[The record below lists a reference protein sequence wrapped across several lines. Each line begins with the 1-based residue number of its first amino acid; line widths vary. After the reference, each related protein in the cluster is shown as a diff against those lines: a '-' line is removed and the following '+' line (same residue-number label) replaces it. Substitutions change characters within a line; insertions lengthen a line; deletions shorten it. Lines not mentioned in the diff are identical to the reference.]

1 MDHLIIEYRQVLKS
15 IDTNVRS
22 LSKLSPR
29 YITTLIQRD
38 ADDISKLLQI
48 DDSTLLYMEVQLFK
62 EKISEFETVAI
73 ASKFIHERRLSV
85 PLLAQAYQYLL
96 TLPVTIA
103 SVERS
108 FSKMKIVKNRLRT
121 KMNDERLHSLLTCT
135 LEGLILDQMDNKE
148 LFEKWSKNKTGRR
161 I

>member
-73 ASKFIHERRLSV
+73 ASKFIQGIRNL
-85 PLLAQAYQYLL
+85 
-96 TLPVTIA
+96 
-103 SVERS
+103 
-108 FSKMKIVKNRLRT
+108 
-121 KMNDERLHSLLTCT
+121 C
-135 LEGLILDQMDNKE
+135 
-148 LFEKWSKNKTGRR
+148 
-161 I
+161 